1 MIDVQYQNYHKPFYN
16 CNKRFILPNENKK
29 NFDLG
34 LEEDENLAKLNEIAR
49 KQAFAH
55 QKHQKI
61 DAFERLVFEDFNSP
75 LYASKST
82 ITMNNWSSLF
92 DWYMIKRKLEFIDPR
107 GYVNI
112 SWLFL
117 LGIKFQ
123 CYFLLHSTFYVF
135 LCSSFAQLNS
145 IMTNFH
151 RLN

>member
-1 MIDVQYQNYHKPFYN
+1 M
-16 CNKRFILPNENKK
+16 LPNEHKK

-92 DWYMIKRKLEFIDPR
+92 DWHMIKRKLEFIDPR

-135 LCSSFAQLNS
+135 YVHHSHNS
-145 IMTNFH
+145 I
-151 RLN
+151 LI

>member
-16 CNKRFILPNENKK
+16 GNKRFILPNENKK

-92 DWYMIKRKLEFIDPR
+92 DWYMIKQKLEFIDPR

-117 LGIKFQ
+117 LGI
-123 CYFLLHSTFYVF
+123 
-135 LCSSFAQLNS
+135 
-145 IMTNFH
+145 
-151 RLN
+151 

>member
-1 MIDVQYQNYHKPFYN
+1 M
-16 CNKRFILPNENKK
+16 
-29 NFDLG
+29 
-34 LEEDENLAKLNEIAR
+34 EDENLAKLNEIAR

-82 ITMNNWSSLF
+82 ISMNNWSSLC
-92 DWYMIKRKLEFIDPR
+92 DCYMIKRKLEYIDPR

-117 LGIKFQ
+117 LGI
-123 CYFLLHSTFYVF
+123 
-135 LCSSFAQLNS
+135 
-145 IMTNFH
+145 ITNFNVTFRVIISH
-151 RLN
+151 IFFFPYLSLATLKNYDLSRKNIRNIKVTLNLRLKKQRCFYGMLG